1 MKEKWATKRDVP
13 LFEVGA
19 VVVAAVVAVAV
30 VVVVVVIDCLVVDF
44 GRFYWLL
51 LFWFL
56 ALKMRYRI

>member
-1 MKEKWATKRDVP
+1 MKRDVP

-19 VVVAAVVAVAV
+19 VVVVVVAAAVVVA
-30 VVVVVVIDCLVVDF
+30 VVVIDCLVLDF

-56 ALKMRYRI
+56 ALKIRYRI